1 VTPGSSILRAALV
14 GAAAA
19 FCGCSA
25 PAPVCSYLSSQAE
38 LHRINRAVLLEL
50 GDDSSHPFVAKE
62 ITDDLLRGLQER
74 RLFRVE
80 LLRSTEVRFGTVPV
94 RPDARYTL
102 QEMKQLRE
110 GLDCDAVIVG
120 SLSSFQQFPRMQM
133 GLRLT
138 LLDLRNGKVIWSVDN
153 LWDTRD
159 RDVEDR
165 IRAFF
170 EDRMAHRYEPVNWQI
185 ANVSTSA
192 FEKFV
197 AYEVAQTLPSRPA
210 P

>member
-1 VTPGSSILRAALV
+1 VGLSAALL
-14 GAAAA
+14 GAMAAL
-19 FCGCSA
+19 CGCSA
-25 PAPVCSYLSSQAE
+25 PPAPVCSYLSSPAE
-38 LHRINRAVLLEL
+38 LHRINRAALLEL

-62 ITDDLLRGLQER
+62 ITEDLLRALQER

-80 LLRSTEVRFGTVPV
+80 LLRSTDPGFGAITL
-94 RPDARYTL
+94 RPDGRFTL

-110 GLDCDAVIVG
+110 LLDCDAVLVG

-153 LWDTRD
+153 VWDTRD
-159 RDVEDR
+159 RDVERR
-165 IRAFF
+165 IKEFF
-170 EDRMAHRYEPVNWQI
+170 DDRMAHRYEPVNWQI

-197 AYEVAQTLPSRPA
+197 AYEVAQTLPSRSA